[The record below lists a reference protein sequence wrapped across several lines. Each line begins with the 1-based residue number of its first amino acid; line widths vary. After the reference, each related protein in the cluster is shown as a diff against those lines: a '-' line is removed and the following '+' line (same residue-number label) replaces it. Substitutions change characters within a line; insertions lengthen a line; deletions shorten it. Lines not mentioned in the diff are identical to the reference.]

1 MLPQLDVSSNT
12 TVRPE
17 VIGLRFG
24 FVADKN

>member
-1 MLPQLDVSSNT
+1 MLPQLGVSSNT

>member
-1 MLPQLDVSSNT
+1 MLPQLSVSSNT